1 MSRHMK
7 SILLIIAIIPS
18 VALGWG
24 ATGHRAVCQI
34 AYDEISD
41 ATRAE
46 VNRLID
52 LDPGSKTFAD
62 SCLFADGP
70 PRIRAI
76 DHYINVPRRYQA
88 ITQNDCPMAESCLFS
103 AIEIDSGILSNTNN
117 ADVYRLLSLKLLG
130 HWVGDMHQPLHVS
143 YQDDRGGNFIAK
155 QDDQGHGNIHSVWDF
170 DIIEQRIGSDY
181 LKIAA
186 GLRKEITDRER
197 TTWRFDSPVEWA
209 NESYQI
215 TISPATEYCT
225 QQQGACWYSAD
236 NMMID
241 KGERQRELLVSER
254 YLTTHKET
262 IEQRLQQ
269 AGVRLAA
276 LLDAALEL

>member
-1 MSRHMK
+1 MK
-7 SILLIIAIIPS
+7 VILLLIAIIPS

-24 ATGHRAVCQI
+24 STGHRAVCQI
-34 AYDEISD
+34 AYEEISSE
-41 ATRAE
+41 TRTE
-46 VNRLID
+46 VDRLID
-52 LDPGSKTFAD
+52 LDPEFKTFAD

-76 DHYINVPRRYQA
+76 DHYINVPRSYQA
-88 ITQNDCPMAESCLFS
+88 ITRNDCPMADSCLFS
-103 AIEIDSGILSNTNN
+103 AIDIDTGILNN
-117 ADVYRLLSLKLLG
+117 ENSADIYKLLSLKLLG

-143 YQDDRGGNFIAK
+143 YQDDRGGNFMPK
-155 QDDQGHGNIHSVWDF
+155 KDDPNGGNIHSVWDF

-181 LKIAA
+181 AKIAA
-186 GLRKEITDRER
+186 KLRGEITNRER
-197 TTWRFDSPVEWA
+197 ASWKFDSSVEWA

-215 TISPATEYCT
+215 TISSATEYCT

-241 KGERQRELLVSER
+241 NGERQRELVASER

-262 IEQRLQQ
+262 IERRLKQ

-276 LLDAALEL
+276 LLDAALNL

>member
-24 ATGHRAVCQI
+24 AAGHRAVCQI

-41 ATRAE
+41 ATRVE

-52 LDPGSKTFAD
+52 LDPGFETFAD

-76 DHYINVPRRYQA
+76 EHYINVPRSYRA
-88 ITQNDCPMAESCLFS
+88 IARNDCPMADACLFTAIDTDLRILRNANS
-103 AIEIDSGILSNTNN
+103 AD
-117 ADVYRLLSLKLLG
+117 AYKLLSMKLLG

-143 YQDDRGGNFIAK
+143 FQDDRGGNFIAK
-155 QDDQGHGNIHSVWDF
+155 QADQGHGNIHSVWDF

-241 KGERQRELLVSER
+241 KGERQRELLVSEQ
-254 YLTTHKET
+254 YLTQHKET
-262 IEQRLQQ
+262 IEQRLKQ

-276 LLDAALEL
+276 LLDAALKL

>member
-1 MSRHMK
+1 MK
-7 SILLIIAIIPS
+7 AILLLISIVPS

-24 ATGHRAVCQI
+24 ATGHRTVCQI
-34 AYDEISD
+34 AYEEMGG
-41 ATRAE
+41 TTQAE
-46 VNRLID
+46 VDRLID
-52 LDPGSKTFAD
+52 LDPEFDTFAD
-62 SCLFADGP
+62 ACLFADGP

-76 DHYINVPRRYQA
+76 DHYINVPRSYLA
-88 ITQNDCPMAESCLFS
+88 ITRNDCPMADACLFS
-103 AIEIDSGILSNTNN
+103 AIDIDTSILNN
-117 ADVYRLLSLKLLG
+117 ANSADIYKLLSLKLLG

-155 QDDQGHGNIHSVWDF
+155 KDDQGHGNIHSVWDF

-181 LKIAA
+181 AQIAA
-186 GLRKEITDRER
+186 KLGGEITSRQR
-197 TTWRFDSPVEWA
+197 ASWKFDSVVEWA

-225 QQQGACWYSAD
+225 QQQGACWYSVD

-241 KGERQRELLVSER
+241 KGERQRKLVASEQ
-254 YLTTHKET
+254 YLTAHKET
-262 IEQRLQQ
+262 IERRLKQ

-276 LLDAALEL
+276 LLDAALNL